1 MIRTQAYRLDD
12 AIDRLLIVSDIHA
25 HIPPLKAFDKLRKKL
40 RGRSQVLF
48 NGDLFFGGGR
58 PAEAAAWVIANA
70 GPYGTL
76 GNHDEG
82 MLLGG
87 ERDDPPYTEAG
98 AYRRLTAEQRDYF
111 AALPHRL
118 ELTWRDRRI
127 VLMHGHRTPDGQFG
141 SWMATP
147 ERQIGDFLDPT
158 ADLCCTGHT
167 HFPFHRR
174 MGGAQYANSGSM
186 SLTILAVRQPEGLH
200 VQSGE
205 AELAPDADVRPS
217 FLSVSECEAGL
228 QVDVV
233 RFEYD
238 REAALADLR
247 AAGFPDVEPIRRWM
261 ADGILGG

>member
-1 MIRTQAYRLDD
+1 MIRSQAHQLDD

-25 HIPPLKAFDKLRKKL
+25 HLPPLRAFDRLRAKL
-40 RGRSQVLF
+40 RGRSQVVF

-58 PAEAAAWVIANA
+58 PAEAAEWVIENA
-70 GPYGTL
+70 GALGTI

-87 ERDDPPYTEAG
+87 ERDDPAYTEAG
-98 AYRRLTAEQRDYF
+98 AYRRLTAAQRDHF
-111 AALPHRL
+111 ARLPHRL
-118 ELTWRDRRI
+118 ELTWRGRRI

-167 HFPFHRR
+167 HFPFRR
-174 MGGAQYANSGSM
+174 REGSTLFANSGSM
-186 SLTILAVRQPEGLH
+186 SLTILAVREAEGLH

-205 AELAPDADVRPS
+205 DAVPPDADARPS
-217 FLSVSECEAGL
+217 FLSVTEGEAGL

-238 REAALADLR
+238 REAALADLE

-261 ADGILGG
+261 ADGILGE